1 MSSSDH
7 DDLARRWLKSG
18 LVCHELSSS
27 STTSSS
33 TAAASFCVLD
43 SADTDGAKVI
53 AAVSVDAVSVFV
65 DFAAEEDEIRLPVLD
80 GNDVELR

>member
-7 DDLARRWLKSG
+7 NDLARRWLKSG

-27 STTSSS
+27 STTTSS
-33 TAAASFCVLD
+33 TAASFCVLD